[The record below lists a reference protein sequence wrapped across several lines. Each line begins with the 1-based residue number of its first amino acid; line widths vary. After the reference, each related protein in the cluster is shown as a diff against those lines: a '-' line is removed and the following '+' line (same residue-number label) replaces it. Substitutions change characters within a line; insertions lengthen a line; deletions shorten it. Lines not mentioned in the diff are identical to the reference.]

1 MLTGKAEPAA
11 EAARRQVAE
20 LQRRAR
26 GWFYLM
32 YSPYWRRHIAIYMG
46 ECDHGI
52 ILQANSPDELWHLM
66 NGVAPP
72 GWQTEGLPHLSRR
85 SVLPSPQRGRG

>member
-1 MLTGKAEPAA
+1 MLTSKAEPAT
-11 EAARRQVAE
+11 EAARRHGAE

-32 YSPYWRRHIAIYMG
+32 HSPYWRRHIAIYMG

-52 ILQANSPDELWHLM
+52 ILQANSSDELGRLM
-66 NGVAPP
+66 NNVAPP
-72 GWQTEGLPHLSRR
+72 GWQAEGLPRLSRR
-85 SVLPSPQRGRG
+85 NGLPSPQRGRG